1 MHARLRD
8 FVETREGLLFSVAG
22 YPAAGSRVLPGLL
35 RYAPDP
41 QGERE
46 QGGARPV
53 ASGRPWTES
62 VVARYRQ
69 VPAPEARRYLRRH
82 HPGYLGP
89 PKDLQ
94 QIPLRRVARLLPTQ
108 GSVERCA
115 PVVRKLATLLG
126 PRGAIGVTGSHLC
139 GLAGPGSD
147 IDLVAYGSGFEAAR
161 RNLRRTLRER
171 RIRPLSDRGW
181 DTVFEKRRPPLPR
194 EEYVLHEKRKGNR
207 GVFQGRRF
215 DLLYVRSW
223 PEVRSFRAWRGRPAG
238 TRTLRARLLSV
249 ERPFDI
255 PTLYRT
261 DHPEVPWV
269 MSFRHDF
276 VDQVRPG
283 ELLEARGRLE
293 WRGRGARLVVGRP
306 DTPQREW
313 VRSLSLLEG
322 EEALGR
328 SRRA

>member
-1 MHARLRD
+1 MRARLRD

-22 YPAAGSRVLPGLL
+22 YPRAGARVLPGLL
-35 RYAPDP
+35 RYAPDL
-41 QGERE
+41 R
-46 QGGARPV
+46 GARER
-53 ASGRPWTES
+53 GGI
-62 VVARYRQ
+62 RYRQ
-69 VPAPEARRYLRRH
+69 VPAPEARPYLRRH

-89 PKDLQ
+89 PGDLHRV
-94 QIPLRRVARLLPTQ
+94 PLRRVARLLPTE

-115 PVVRKLATLLG
+115 PWVRKAAALLG
-126 PRGAIGVTGSHLC
+126 TRGITGSHLC

-147 IDLVAYGSGFEAAR
+147 LDLVAYGPGFEAAR
-161 RNLRRTLRER
+161 RNLRRALRER
-171 RIRPLSDRGW
+171 RIRSLSDREW
-181 DTVFEKRRPPLPR
+181 DALFEKRRPPLPR
-194 EEYVLHEKRKGNR
+194 EEFVLHEGRKGNR
-207 GVFQGRRF
+207 AVFRSRRL

-223 PEVRSFRAWRGRPAG
+223 PEIQDFRAWRGRPAG

-261 DHPEVPWV
+261 DHPGVPRV

-293 WRGRGARLVVGRP
+293 VGPAAQPGLALKRARRGPRRETRLVVGRP
-306 DTPQREW
+306 HTPRGEW
-313 VRSLSLLEG
+313 IRSLTLLEG
-322 EEALGR
+322 GEAPGGPEGG
-328 SRRA
+328 